1 MGTTVLAVVQG
12 DPGSVKRVRATR
24 DQWLMAAP
32 PLVLMVLV
40 LALGL
45 FLPQPLRDLFGAA
58 AALVG
63 GRWE

>member
-1 MGTTVLAVVQG
+1 
-12 DPGSVKRVRATR
+12 
-24 DQWLMAAP
+24 MAAP

-40 LALGL
+40 LLLGL
-45 FLPQPLRDLFGAA
+45 FLPEALKDLFGQA

>member
-1 MGTTVLAVVQG
+1 
-12 DPGSVKRVRATR
+12 
-24 DQWLMAAP
+24 MAAP

-45 FLPQPLRDLFGAA
+45 FLPQGLKDLFGAA

-63 GRWE
+63 GSWE